1 MDSQQ
6 GVVGA
11 IRAELID
18 GQPATKIQCRVQ
30 SQCGVPLGQ
39 DETVSVGIV
48 RAAGSQSTAVK
59 RRQYSRDRKRRPDV
73 SDSGSH
79 RLFEHDPA
87 DLVCRLLLEKKKYSQ
102 SRERKRISPP
112 RRLG

>member
-11 IRAELID
+11 IGAELI
-18 GQPATKIQCRVQ
+18 GAQP
-30 SQCGVPLGQ
+30 
-39 DETVSVGIV
+39 TV
-48 RAAGSQSTAVK
+48 VK
-59 RRQYSRDRKRRPDV
+59 RREYSRDRKRRPDV

-87 DLVCRLLLEKKKYSQ
+87 DLVCRNPGFHLPTVWGGRTPLAASGWGVSVTNSLLSPKRPNSLTASARAGNQ
-102 SRERKRISPP
+102 SGSPTTA
-112 RRLG
+112 